1 MDLKNLYTEKHHIQ
15 HQCIAPT
22 WVMHDS
28 HFKILLTSHQLS
40 QWRDEGEIFHD

>member
-1 MDLKNLYTEKHHIQ
+1 MDLKNLYTEKYHIQ

-28 HFKILLTSHQLS
+28 HFKLLTHLTSAITVE
-40 QWRDEGEIFHD
+40 R